1 MNILT
6 QKTKKI
12 NKNYQF
18 LSKIGGIFTFLVVL
32 SIASCSKSSS
42 SVSEPDQMLAFAKK
56 NNITYTKDPS
66 GLLYEIINPGT
77 GTKPRATSTVS
88 AAYIGTF
95 MNEKIFDSTSK
106 PIDFPLN
113 GVIKGWTIG
122 LQLIAPGGEIKL
134 IIPSELGYGPSDYRS
149 IPGGSPLY
157 FNVKLAAIKT
167 F

>member
-1 MNILT
+1 MSILT
-6 QKTKKI
+6 QKTTKFSKK
-12 NKNYQF
+12 YQF
-18 LSKIGGIFTFLVVL
+18 STIIGGIFTFLTVL
-32 SIASCSKSSS
+32 CIAACSKSS
-42 SVSEPDQMLAFAKK
+42 VIEPDQMLAFAKK
-56 NNITYTKDPS
+56 NNINYTIDPS
-66 GLLYEIINPGT
+66 GLWYEIIKPGT

-106 PIDFPLN
+106 PIDFGLN

-134 IIPSELGYGPSDYRS
+134 IIPSSLGYGPSDYSS

-167 F
+167 Y

>member
-1 MNILT
+1 MSILT
-6 QKTKKI
+6 QKTTKTS
-12 NKNYQF
+12 KNYQF
-18 LSKIGGIFTFLVVL
+18 STVIGCIFTFFTVL
-32 SIASCSKSSS
+32 CITACSKT

-56 NNITYTKDPS
+56 NNINYTKDPS
-66 GLLYEIINPGT
+66 GLWYEIINPGT

-106 PIDFPLN
+106 PIDFGLN
-113 GVIKGWTIG
+113 GVIQGWTIG

-134 IIPSELGYGPSDYRS
+134 IIPSSLGYGPSDYRS

-167 F
+167 Y

>member
-6 QKTKKI
+6 QKTTVF

-18 LSKIGGIFTFLVVL
+18 LSKIGGIFTLMVVL
-32 SIASCSKSSS
+32 TITSCSKSSI
-42 SVSEPDQMLAFAKK
+42 SEPDQMLAFAKK
-56 NNITYTKDPS
+56 NNINYIKDPS
-66 GLLYEIINPGT
+66 GLWYEIINPGT
-77 GTKPRATSTVS
+77 GTKPRSTSTVS
-88 AAYIGTF
+88 AAYVGTF

-134 IIPSELGYGPSDYRS
+134 IIPSALGYGPSDYGS

-167 F
+167 Y

>member
-1 MNILT
+1 MSILT
-6 QKTKKI
+6 QKTP
-12 NKNYQF
+12 KNNQF
-18 LSKIGGIFTFLVVL
+18 FEILANFNRFFIIFSILVIG
-32 SIASCSKSSS
+32 ACSKS

-56 NNITYTKDPS
+56 NNINYTKDPS
-66 GLLYEIINPGT
+66 GLWYEIINPGT

-88 AAYIGTF
+88 ASYIGTF

-113 GVIKGWTIG
+113 GVIQGWTTG

-134 IIPSELGYGPSDYRS
+134 IIPSALGYGPSDYRT

-157 FNVKLAAIKT
+157 FDVKLAAIKT
-167 F
+167 Y

>member
-1 MNILT
+1 MN
-6 QKTKKI
+6 QKTTKI
-12 NKNYQF
+12 NKK
-18 LSKIGGIFTFLVVL
+18 LPLLTIIGVLFIIFTVL
-32 SIASCSKSSS
+32 SIASCSKSS
-42 SVSEPDQMLAFAKK
+42 VSEQDQMLAFAKK
-56 NNITYTKDPS
+56 NNINYTKDPS
-66 GLLYEIINPGT
+66 GLWYEIITPGT
-77 GTKPRATSTVS
+77 GTKPRATSTIS

-113 GVIKGWTIG
+113 GVIQGWTIG

-134 IIPSELGYGPSDYRS
+134 IIPSSLGYGPSDYRS

-167 F
+167 Y

>member
-1 MNILT
+1 MN
-6 QKTKKI
+6 QKTTKIIKKHPL
-12 NKNYQF
+12 
-18 LSKIGGIFTFLVVL
+18 LSTIGVIFALFCVL
-32 SIASCSKSSS
+32 CISSCSKSS
-42 SVSEPDQMLAFAKK
+42 VSEQEQMLAFAKK
-56 NNITYTKDPS
+56 NNINYTKDPS
-66 GLLYEIINPGT
+66 GLWYEIINPGT

-106 PIDFPLN
+106 PIDFGLN
-113 GVIKGWTIG
+113 GVIEGWTIG

-134 IIPSELGYGPSDYRS
+134 IIPSTLGYGPSGFRS

>member
-1 MNILT
+1 MN
-6 QKTKKI
+6 QKTTKI
-12 NKNYQF
+12 NKK
-18 LSKIGGIFTFLVVL
+18 LPLLTIIGVLFIIFTVL
-32 SIASCSKSSS
+32 SIASCSKSS
-42 SVSEPDQMLAFAKK
+42 VSEQDQMLAFAKK
-56 NNITYTKDPS
+56 NNINYTKDPS
-66 GLLYEIINPGT
+66 GLWYEIITPGT
-77 GTKPRATSTVS
+77 GTKPRATSTIS

-113 GVIKGWTIG
+113 GVIQGWTIG

-134 IIPSELGYGPSDYRS
+134 IIPSSLGYGPSDYSS

-167 F
+167 Y

>member
-1 MNILT
+1 MSILT
-6 QKTKKI
+6 QKTTKF

-18 LSKIGGIFTFLVVL
+18 LSIIGGIFTFFIAL
-32 SIASCSKSSS
+32 SLASCSKS

-56 NNITYTKDPS
+56 NNINYTKHPS
-66 GLLYEIINPGT
+66 GLWYEIINAGT

-106 PIDFPLN
+106 PIDFGLD
-113 GVIKGWTIG
+113 GVIQGWTIG

-134 IIPSELGYGPSDYRS
+134 IIPSELGYGPSTYRS

-157 FNVKLAAIKT
+157 FNVKLAAIKAY
-167 F
+167 

>member
-1 MNILT
+1 MSKKPQNQSKNI
-6 QKTKKI
+6 KI
-12 NKNYQF
+12 KEFFGNFNKILILF
-18 LSKIGGIFTFLVVL
+18 
-32 SIASCSKSSS
+32 SILIISACSKS

-56 NNITYTKDPS
+56 NNINYTKDPS
-66 GLLYEIINPGT
+66 GLWYEIINAGT

-88 AAYIGTF
+88 ASYMGTF

-113 GVIKGWTIG
+113 GVIQGWTIG

-134 IIPSELGYGPSDYRS
+134 IIPSSLGYGPSDYRT

-157 FNVKLAAIKT
+157 FDVKLAAIKT
-167 F
+167 Y